1 MRPARRS
8 LLSLLPRYLAGPA
21 LGGLLLLSQPALG
34 QARAPALAPAEIQP
48 PGQAQAP
55 APALAPAEI
64 RARGQAQAPAP
75 FDGIAAVVNGEVI
88 SIGEVRRTA
97 LLAREDKLGVGA
109 LCEGRTMLAVEL
121 ARGEAPAGLAQGA
134 VEGELTRGELE
145 RARECLID
153 TRLVFREVR
162 RFPRLAATDE
172 QLDAMMATLAE
183 QFESSAAFA
192 AEMQRLS
199 MTRPE
204 IRSDLRRQLLV
215 ADYVDGRFRAT
226 VDISDEQARA
236 AWEQEFV
243 PDMEA
248 EGVAIP
254 SFESVADNYLIPI
267 LQQREVNRRVQSWI
281 LDLRER
287 ATIRR
292 MYP

>member
-1 MRPARRS
+1 MRPWS
-8 LLSLLPRYLAGPA
+8 LSPPSPPPRQLASAA
-21 LGGLLLLSQPALG
+21 LGALLFLSPPVPA
-34 QARAPALAPAEIQP
+34 QAQAQAPAPWPVSLPALA

-55 APALAPAEI
+55 
-64 RARGQAQAPAP
+64 APAP

-97 LLAREDKLGVGA
+97 RLAREDKLGVGA
-109 LCEGRTMLAVEL
+109 LCEGRTLLAVEL
-121 ARGEAPAGLAQGA
+121 ARGEVPAELAQGA
-134 VEGELTRGELE
+134 VEGELTRSELE

-162 RFPRLAATDE
+162 RFPRIAATDE
-172 QLDAMMATLAE
+172 QLDAMMATLAA
-183 QFESSAAFA
+183 QFESSADFA

-199 MTRPE
+199 MTREE

-215 ADYVDGRFRAT
+215 ADYIDGRFRAT

-254 SFESVADNYLIPI
+254 SFESIADSYLIPI

-281 LDLRER
+281 LDLRKR

>member
-1 MRPARRS
+1 MKTRIR
-8 LLSLLPRYLAGPA
+8 LLIPGAAIGA
-21 LGGLLLLSQPALG
+21 LLLV
-34 QARAPALAPAEIQP
+34 
-48 PGQAQAP
+48 P
-55 APALAPAEI
+55 APVLAQVAE
-64 RARGQAQAPAP
+64 P

-97 LLAREDKLGVGA
+97 LLARQSALGVGE
-109 LCEGRTMLAVEL
+109 LCAARPILA
-121 ARGEAPAGLAQGA
+121 AADGNIHAGLTQVA
-134 VEGELTRGELE
+134 VAGEVTRAELQ

-162 RFPRLAATDE
+162 RFPRIAADDAQLDTLIAALAA
-172 QLDAMMATLAE
+172 
-183 QFESSAAFA
+183 QFESAEAFA
-192 AEMQRLS
+192 TELQRLS
-199 MTRPE
+199 TTPLE

-226 VDISDEQARA
+226 VTVTDAQARA

-248 EGVAIP
+248 EGVSIP
-254 SFESVADNYLIPI
+254 SFESVLIDYIIPI
-267 LQQREVNRRVQSWI
+267 LQQREVNRQVQSWI

>member
-1 MRPARRS
+1 MRPWTLPTPSPVRRH
-8 LLSLLPRYLAGPA
+8 LATAA
-21 LGGLLLLSQPALG
+21 LGALLFLSPPTQVLARAQAP
-34 QARAPALAPAEIQP
+34 ARAPAETQALEQAP
-48 PGQAQAP
+48 QAP
-55 APALAPAEI
+55 AL
-64 RARGQAQAPAP
+64 

-109 LCEGRTMLAVEL
+109 LCEGQPMLAEEL
-121 ARGEAPAGLAQGA
+121 VRGEVPAGMALGA
-134 VEGELTRGELE
+134 VEGELTLEELQ

-162 RFPRLAATDE
+162 RFPRIAADAA
-172 QLDAMMATLAE
+172 QLDAMMASLTA
-183 QFESSAAFA
+183 QFESAAAFA
-192 AEMQRLS
+192 TEIRRLRL
-199 MTRPE
+199 TRQE

-215 ADYVDGRFRAT
+215 AEYIDGRFRAT
-226 VDISDEQARA
+226 VDITDEQARA
-236 AWEQEFV
+236 SWEQEFI

-248 EGVAIP
+248 KGVAIP
-254 SFESVADNYLIPI
+254 SFDSVANDYLIPI